1 MAASVLLVSTRVVG
15 LVDDFL
21 AVVWAVVEVVDQ
33 CCLVLVVDKASC

>member
-15 LVDDFL
+15 LDDFL